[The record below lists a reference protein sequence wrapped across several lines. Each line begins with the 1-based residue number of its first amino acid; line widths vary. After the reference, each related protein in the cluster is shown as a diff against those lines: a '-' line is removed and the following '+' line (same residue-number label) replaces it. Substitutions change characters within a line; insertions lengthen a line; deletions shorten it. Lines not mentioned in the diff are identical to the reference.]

1 MSTREVPS
9 PEVPSRKVIVGI
21 DLGTTHC
28 VVAHGK
34 PAGGEPVLF
43 PMEQLVGGQQVEALP
58 LLPSNLYA
66 PLESE
71 GVQARWQLEARI
83 AGEAIA
89 GTWVAGDWAKRR
101 GGEVSSRMVGSSKSW
116 LSYAK
121 VDRRAAILPWRL
133 AGDPAEGDGEDAVP
147 RISPV
152 AAATLLLQHI
162 EQRWNEAHPKAPLA
176 EQSIVLTVPASFD
189 AVARELTVEAAR
201 ALSLDVRLLE
211 EPQAAFYDLM
221 RIGGDEALGSVI
233 DLDGEGLVLVC
244 DVGGGTTDL
253 SLMRVTLGETAVEV
267 ERVAVGKHLLLGG
280 DNMDLAL
287 AHLCESRLVAD
298 GQHLE
303 PRRFA
308 QLVAACRGAKERL
321 LGSDPPDEVPIV
333 LGGRGAKLV
342 GGTLRTSLSR
352 EEVEAVVLEGFFPR
366 VALDQAEQG
375 RARAG
380 FVAFGLPYE
389 RDVAITRHL
398 ARFVQRHRD
407 QGKPTALLLN
417 GGVFRAPAIVA
428 RLAEQLA
435 GWTDGSA
442 EHLTLT
448 DPDTSVALGAVTY
461 GQALAGAV
469 RRIKG
474 GAARSFYLGLQGD
487 DDRAIAVLPR
497 GADEGTRYRTDSL
510 PLQVTVGRP
519 VRFELFA
526 GDAIDEAGQVVTI
539 GEAHDRL
546 APLVTTLADWG
557 AGVSRIPVVL
567 EAEVSAIG
575 TLELS
580 CVEAEP
586 AKGKPRRFALAF
598 DLREAG
604 DAERQGNEQVS
615 AEARY
620 GKRLE
625 EATEAI
631 EAVFGKATCKT
642 VPERDVKG
650 LVRRLE
656 KIFGKRAGWDATLN
670 RSLFDYL
677 IRHFKRRR
685 TTAEHERTFWMLAGF
700 CLRPGVGFARDEE
713 RSKKLFALFSQGLTH
728 REESRTWQQFW
739 IAWRRIAAGLDEAA
753 QVAIRD
759 VLDPFVAPEDKGLK
773 RAKPFRNDQAWEM
786 LELATALERVPAE
799 RRGEL
804 GGWVLERTWMERDPR
819 LWAGLGRVGAR
830 APVYGSAHHVVAAR
844 TIERWMDHLLREK
857 WDEVPTAPRA
867 AVAMCRV
874 TGDRAR
880 DVAPAT
886 REKVAARLEDLG
898 VDEALVLPVREL
910 VALDDS
916 DREAIYGE
924 GLPVGLSLGG

>member
-1 MSTREVPS
+1 M
-9 PEVPSRKVIVGI
+9 IVGI

-28 VVAHGK
+28 VVAHGDVT
-34 PAGGEPVLF
+34 GGEPSLF
-43 PMEQLVGGQQVEALP
+43 GVAQLVAGKRVEERP

-66 PLESE
+66 PLEAE
-71 GVQARWQLEARI
+71 GVAPRWQLEARV
-83 AGEAIA
+83 AGELVA
-89 GTWVAGDWAKRR
+89 GPWVAGDWARRR
-101 GGEVSSRMVGSSKSW
+101 GGEVAARMVSSSKSW
-116 LSYAK
+116 LSYTK

-133 AGDPAEGDGEDAVP
+133 AGDPAEGEGDDAVP

-152 AAATLLLQHI
+152 AAATLLLRHI
-162 EQRWNEAHPKAPLA
+162 EQRWNEAHPEAPLA
-176 EQSIVLTVPASFD
+176 AQSIVLTVPASFD

-201 ALSLDVRLLE
+201 SLALDVRLLE

-221 RIGGDEALGSVI
+221 RVGGDDALGSVI
-233 DLDGEGLVLVC
+233 DLNGEGLVLVC

-253 SLMRVTLGETAVEV
+253 SLMRVTLGEAEVEV

-287 AHLCESRLVAD
+287 AHLCEPRLVAS
-298 GQHLE
+298 GEHLD

-308 QLVAACRGAKERL
+308 QLVAACRGAKEKL
-321 LGSDPPDEVPIV
+321 LGDDAPDEVPIA
-333 LGGRGAKLV
+333 LAARGSKLV

-352 EEVEAVVLEGFFPR
+352 DEVRAVVLDGFFPA
-366 VALDQAEQG
+366 VALDDADTG

-398 ARFVQRHRD
+398 ARFLRRHGA

-428 RLAEQLA
+428 RLAEQLSA
-435 GWTDGSA
+435 WTDGGS

-461 GQALAGAV
+461 GQALKGAA

-474 GAARSFYLGLQGD
+474 GAARSLYLGLYGD
-487 DDRAIAVLPR
+487 DGRAIAVLPR
-497 GADEGTRYRTDSL
+497 GAEEGQRHRTDRL

-526 GDAIDEAGQVVTI
+526 GDELDEAGQVVTV
-539 GEAHDRL
+539 GAAHDRL

-567 EAEVSAIG
+567 EAEISAIG

-586 AKGKPRRFALAF
+586 HGKPRRFALAF
-598 DLREAG
+598 DLRQAG

-631 EAVFGKATCKT
+631 ETVFGKATCKT

-656 KIFGKRAGWDATLN
+656 KIFGKRASWDATLN
-670 RSLFDYL
+670 RSLYDYL
-677 IRHFKRRR
+677 LRHFKRRR
-685 TTAEHERTFWMLAGF
+685 TSAEHERSFWMLAGY

-713 RSKKLFALFSQGLTH
+713 RSNKLFSLFSQGLTH
-728 REESRTWQQFW
+728 REEDRTWQQFW
-739 IAWRRIAAGLDEAA
+739 IAWRRIAAGLDDDA
-753 QVAIRD
+753 QLALRD
-759 VLDPFVAPEDKGLK
+759 VLDPFLAPQDKGLK
-773 RAKPFRNDQAWEM
+773 RAKPYRNEQHWEM

-804 GGWVLERTWMERDPR
+804 GGWILERTWTERDPR

-857 WDEVPTAPRA
+857 WDQVPTAPRA
-867 AVAMCRV
+867 AVTM
-874 TGDRAR
+874 
-880 DVAPAT
+880 
-886 REKVAARLEDLG
+886 
-898 VDEALVLPVREL
+898 
-910 VALDDS
+910 
-916 DREAIYGE
+916 
-924 GLPVGLSLGG
+924 

>member
-1 MSTREVPS
+1 M
-9 PEVPSRKVIVGI
+9 IVGI

-28 VVAHGK
+28 VVAFGDES
-34 PAGGEPVLF
+34 GGPPSLF
-43 PMEQLVGGQQVEALP
+43 PVAQLVDAKQVAERP

-66 PLESE
+66 PLQSE
-71 GVQARWQLEARI
+71 GVAEGWQLAAEEIAPPI
-83 AGEAIA
+83 AGS
-89 GTWVAGDWAKRR
+89 WVAGDWARRR
-101 GGEVSSRMVGSSKSW
+101 GGEVSTRMVSSSKSW
-116 LSYAK
+116 LSYTK

-133 AGDPAEGDGEDAVP
+133 AGDPAEGEGDDAVP

-152 AAATLLLQHI
+152 AAASLLLRHI
-162 EQRWNEAHPKAPLA
+162 ERCWNQAHPEAPLA

-201 ALSLDVRLLE
+201 SLSLDVRLLE

-221 RIGGDEALGSVI
+221 RIGGDEALGNVI
-233 DLDGEGLVLVC
+233 DADGEGLVLVC

-253 SLMRVTLGETAVEV
+253 SLMRVTLGESDVEV

-298 GQHLE
+298 GEHLD

-308 QLVAACRGAKERL
+308 QLVAACRAAKEKL
-321 LGSDPPDEVPIV
+321 LGQDAPAELPIA
-333 LGGRGAKLV
+333 LAGRGAKLV
-342 GGTLRTSLSR
+342 GGTQRTSLSR
-352 EEVEAVVLEGFFPR
+352 DEVRAVVLDGFFPH
-366 VALDQAEQG
+366 VDLGQADAA

-398 ARFVQRHRD
+398 ARFLERHEA

-417 GGVFRAPAIVA
+417 GGVFRASAIVA
-428 RLAEQLA
+428 RLAEQMA
-435 GWTDGSA
+435 AWTSGSS

-461 GQALAGAV
+461 GQALKGAA

-487 DDRAIAVLPR
+487 DGRAIAVLPR
-497 GADEGTRYRTDSL
+497 GAEEGQRHRTDSL

-526 GDAIDEAGQVVTI
+526 GDEVDEAGQVVAI
-539 GEAHDRL
+539 GSAHDRL

-580 CVEAEP
+580 CVEAAPPRE
-586 AKGKPRRFALAF
+586 GKPRRFALAF

-604 DAERQGNEQVS
+604 DADRQGNEQVS

-625 EATEAI
+625 QATDAI
-631 EAVFGKATCKT
+631 EQIFGKATCKT
-642 VPERDVKG
+642 VPEREVKG

-656 KIFGKRAGWDATLN
+656 KIFGKRASWDATLN

-677 IRHFKRRR
+677 FRHFKRRR
-685 TTAEHERTFWMLAGF
+685 TSAEHERAFWMLAGF
-700 CLRPGVGFARDEE
+700 CLRPGVGFARDED
-713 RSKKLFALFSQGLTH
+713 RSAKLFSLFSQGLTH

-739 IAWRRIAAGLDEAA
+739 IAWRRIAAGLDDAA
-753 QVAIRD
+753 QAAIRD
-759 VLDPFVAPEDKGLK
+759 VLDPFLAPEGRGLK
-773 RAKPFRNDQAWEM
+773 RLKPYRNDQHWEM
-786 LELATALERVPAE
+786 LELATALERVRAE

-804 GGWVLERTWMERDPR
+804 GGWILERTWTERDPR

-844 TIERWMDHLLREK
+844 TIERWMDHLLRER

-867 AVAMCRV
+867 AVAMCRI

-886 REKVAARLEDLG
+886 REKVAARLDDLG

-910 VALDDS
+910 VPLDDS

>member
-1 MSTREVPS
+1 M
-9 PEVPSRKVIVGI
+9 IVGI

-28 VVAHGK
+28 VVAYGDE
-34 PAGGEPVLF
+34 GGGAPSLF
-43 PMEQLVGGQQVEALP
+43 AVAQLVDGKKVEPRP

-66 PLESE
+66 PLDAEAVE
-71 GVQARWQLEARI
+71 ARWQLEASVGGELV
-83 AGEAIA
+83 AGA
-89 GTWVAGDWAKRR
+89 WVAGDWARRR
-101 GGEVSSRMVGSSKSW
+101 GGEVSARMVGSSKSW

-133 AGDPAEGDGEDAVP
+133 AGDPAEGEGDEAVP

-152 AAATLLLQHI
+152 AAAALSLRHI
-162 EQRWNEAHPKAPLA
+162 EQRWDEANPAAPLRA
-176 EQSIVLTVPASFD
+176 QSIVLTVPASFD
-189 AVARELTVEAAR
+189 AVARELTVQAAR
-201 ALSLDVRLLE
+201 SIGLDVRLLE

-221 RIGGDEALGSVI
+221 RIGGDEALASVI
-233 DLDGEGLVLVC
+233 DENGEGLVLVC

-253 SLMRVTLGETAVEV
+253 SLMRVGLGEVDVEV

-287 AHLCESRLVAD
+287 AHLCEPRLVGAGD
-298 GQHLE
+298 HLE

-308 QLVAACRGAKERL
+308 QLVAACRGAKETL
-321 LGSDPPDEVPIV
+321 LGDDPPDEVPIV
-333 LGGRGAKLV
+333 LAARGSKLV
-342 GGTLRTSLSR
+342 GGTLRTSLSAD
-352 EEVEAVVLEGFFPR
+352 EVRAVVLDGFFPR
-366 VALDQAEQG
+366 VELDQAHAG
-375 RARAG
+375 RARAALS
-380 FVAFGLPYE
+380 AFGLPYE

-398 ARFVQRHRD
+398 AQFVKRHESE
-407 QGKPTALLLN
+407 GKPTALVLN

-428 RLAEQLA
+428 RLAEQLSA
-435 GWTDGSA
+435 WTDGGSQ
-442 EHLTLT
+442 HLTLT
-448 DPDTSVALGAVTY
+448 DPDTSVALGAVAY
-461 GQALAGAV
+461 GQALKGAA

-474 GAARSFYLGLQGD
+474 GAARTFYLGVQGD

-497 GADEGTRYRTDSL
+497 GAEEGQRYRTDSL

-526 GDAIDEAGQVVTI
+526 GDDVDDAGQVVTV
-539 GEAHDRL
+539 GPAHDRL

-567 EAEVSAIG
+567 EAEISAIG

-586 AKGKPRRFALAF
+586 DGKPRRFALAF
-598 DLREAG
+598 DLRDAG
-604 DAERQGNEQVS
+604 DAERRGNEQVS

-620 GKRLE
+620 GKRLV

-631 EAVFGKATCKT
+631 EHVFGKATCKS
-642 VPERDVKG
+642 VAERDVKG

-656 KIFGKRAGWDATLN
+656 KIFGKRSSWDATLN
-670 RSLFDYL
+670 RSLYDYL

-685 TTAEHERTFWMLAGF
+685 TSAEHERTFWMLAGF

-713 RSKKLFALFSQGLTH
+713 RSRKLFGLFSQGLGH
-728 REESRTWQQFW
+728 RDESRTWQQFW
-739 IAWRRIAAGLDEAA
+739 IAWRRVAAGLDEAA
-753 QVAIRD
+753 QRALRD
-759 VLDPFVAPEDKGLK
+759 VLDPFLAPEEKGLK
-773 RAKPFRNDQAWEM
+773 QAKPYRNDQHWEM
-786 LELATALERVPAE
+786 LELATALERAPAE

-804 GGWVLERTWMERDPR
+804 GGWILERTWTERDPR

-886 REKVAARLEDLG
+886 REKVAERLDELG
-898 VDEALVLPVREL
+898 VDEALVRPVREL
-910 VALDDS
+910 VPLDDD

-924 GLPVGLSLGG
+924 GLPVGLMLGG